1 MDIHEEHATY
11 TAIVLERV
19 NKIVTTSKGVRGTQL
34 WHHSLEYNADRKRR
48 LIMIRREIGGQ
59 GAKGFDSLEY
69 AWKRRDLNMYVG
81 QQRRWSK
88 LKAELDLGANGD

>member
-1 MDIHEEHATY
+1 
-11 TAIVLERV
+11 
-19 NKIVTTSKGVRGTQL
+19 
-34 WHHSLEYNADRKRR
+34 
-48 LIMIRREIGGQ
+48 MIRREIGGQ

-88 LKAELDLGANGD
+88 LKWQN